1 MSRPS
6 RLMPA
11 WAPRPVRGPLRLVG
25 YLVAAAVAGWY
36 AWLVWQWPIPTILVT
51 GGLAVA
57 IAVYNVREGRRLAAL
72 AAVRPGESICSFA
85 RALPVRDLDTWVV
98 RATFEQLQ
106 AHLPGLHAAFPVRPS
121 DRLVA
126 DLGIDPDDLEDI
138 AFQVA
143 TRAGRSMDGGPANPY
158 YNKVTTVEDLINF
171 LCAQPNGTT
180 REVLR

>member
-1 MSRPS
+1 MVPDGLLATSWQPPWRAG
-6 RLMPA
+6 MPGSSGNGRF
-11 WAPRPVRGPLRLVG
+11 PRFWSP
-25 YLVAAAVAGWY
+25 
-36 AWLVWQWPIPTILVT
+36 
-51 GGLAVA
+51 VA